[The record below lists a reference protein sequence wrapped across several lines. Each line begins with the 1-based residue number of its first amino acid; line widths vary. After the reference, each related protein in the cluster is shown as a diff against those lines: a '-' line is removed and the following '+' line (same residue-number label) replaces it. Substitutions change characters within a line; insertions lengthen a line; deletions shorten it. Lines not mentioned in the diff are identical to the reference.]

1 MLSERTK
8 AFLRI
13 RFERELYNIVSDTF
27 YKDGLESAL
36 FLLKESPLL
45 ISEFADRNES
55 KLESVLFSEQ
65 KGDCN

>member
-1 MLSERTK
+1 MLPERTK

-13 RFERELYNIVSDTF
+13 RFEKELYNIVSDTF
-27 YKDGLESAL
+27 HRDGLESAL

-45 ISEFADRNES
+45 ISEFVNRNEN

-65 KGDCN
+65 KGNCN